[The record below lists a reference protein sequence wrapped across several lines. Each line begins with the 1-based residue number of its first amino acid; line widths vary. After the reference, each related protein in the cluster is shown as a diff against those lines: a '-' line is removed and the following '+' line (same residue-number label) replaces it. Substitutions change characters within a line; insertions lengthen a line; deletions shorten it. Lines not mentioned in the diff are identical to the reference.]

1 MYKFIDYTNF
11 IPFSTELVRY
21 AKSHLY
27 SYAAKHLKKIHS
39 EAKELIEPWRSVLP
53 TATQEHK
60 KKTNK

>member
-39 EAKELIEPWRSVLP
+39 EAKELIEP
-53 TATQEHK
+53 
-60 KKTNK
+60 